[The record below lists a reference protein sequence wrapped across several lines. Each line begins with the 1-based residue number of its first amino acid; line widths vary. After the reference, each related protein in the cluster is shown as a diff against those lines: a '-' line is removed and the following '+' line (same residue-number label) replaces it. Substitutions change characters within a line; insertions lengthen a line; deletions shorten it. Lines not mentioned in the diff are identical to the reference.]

1 MSTVLK
7 TLGLEEVA
15 ALLQR
20 SKSTVRSDASR
31 RPYSLPPRLLIPGS
45 KALLWLEK
53 DVEAWLRSC
62 RTATRK

>member
-1 MSTVLK
+1 MSPVLK
-7 TLGLEEVA
+7 TLGLDEIA

-31 RPYSLPPRLLIPGS
+31 RPDSLPPRLLIPGS